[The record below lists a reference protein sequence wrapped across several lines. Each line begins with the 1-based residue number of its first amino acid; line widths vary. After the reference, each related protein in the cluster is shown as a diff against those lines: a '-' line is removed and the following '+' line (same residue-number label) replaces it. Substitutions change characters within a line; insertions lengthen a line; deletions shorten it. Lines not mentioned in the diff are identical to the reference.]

1 MKSERIIWPAIL
13 KYKGENELAYI
24 SGQSDW
30 DSDADLHVFA
40 YETDDQLIDSQG
52 FIYSLN
58 SRKNNLVVPE
68 QTNRSL
74 PLPDVCELI
83 KAHLSEQG
91 SCCVSKLFASSIEE
105 AFAMMHSSD

>member
-1 MKSERIIWPAIL
+1 MKTGCIIWPAIL
-13 KYKGENELAYI
+13 KYKGEHELAYI
-24 SGQSDW
+24 PSQSDW

-40 YETDDQLIDSQG
+40 YEIDDQLIDSQG

-58 SRKNNLVVPE
+58 YRKNNRVMPE

-74 PLPDVCELI
+74 PLSDVCELI

-91 SCCVSKLFASSIEE
+91 SCCVSKLFAPSIEE
-105 AFAMMHSSD
+105 AIAMMHSSD